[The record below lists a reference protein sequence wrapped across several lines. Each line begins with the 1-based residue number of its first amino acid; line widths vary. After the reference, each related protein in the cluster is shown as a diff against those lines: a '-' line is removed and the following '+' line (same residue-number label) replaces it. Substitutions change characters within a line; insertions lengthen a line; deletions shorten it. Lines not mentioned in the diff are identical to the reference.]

1 MSADTLDV
9 ARFAAILKQA
19 ATDFKGRAEELRQL
33 DSILGD
39 GDLGVT
45 IELTSKAMLE
55 YLTTQQEDDIGKLLM
70 NCGLNI
76 NKISPSTF
84 GTVLANAFM
93 GAGKAAFGKK
103 QIEIID
109 LAALGDGAIESI
121 KKRGK
126 AEVGDKTVVDTLVP
140 AVEAFKK
147 ESASGDAK
155 AALSA
160 TVKAAEAG
168 MKATAD
174 MKAKFGRAKWFQ
186 DKSIGVQDGGATA
199 MYYLIES
206 FVRHLNPPA

>member
-1 MSADTLDV
+1 MSDIIDV
-9 ARFAAILKQA
+9 ARFTTILKEA
-19 ATDFKGRAEELRQL
+19 ATDLKGRAEELRQL
-33 DSILGD
+33 DSLLGD

-45 IELTSKAMLE
+45 IELASKAMLE
-55 YLTTQQEDDIGKLLM
+55 YLESQKEDEIGKLLM

-76 NKISPSTF
+76 NKVSPSTF

-103 QIEIID
+103 QIEIKD

-126 AEVGDKTVVDTLVP
+126 AEVGDKTVLDALVP

-147 ESASGDAK
+147 EMAGGDAK
-155 AALSA
+155 SALAAM
-160 TVKAAEAG
+160 VKAAEAG
-168 MKATAD
+168 MKATAG

-186 DKSIGVQDGGATA
+186 EKSIGVQDGGATA

-206 FVRHLNPPA
+206 FVRHLSS